1 MGNPNSYFFDDNEDK
16 LDEGEELEIAPENPS
31 GDTNVDDIIN
41 ETRQQVSG
49 ILGSGDD
56 DNSTNLSSG
65 NGSVDD
71 VINETRQQVSDILD
85 SGDDDDGDD

>member
-31 GDTNVDDIIN
+31 GD
-41 ETRQQVSG
+41 
-49 ILGSGDD
+49 D
-56 DNSTNLSSG
+56 DNTNADEESSG
-65 NGSVDD
+65 NGMGGISSFNV
-71 VINETRQQVSDILD
+71 VNETSQQVSDILD